1 MEDIHI
7 YDIVGN
13 LTEPNKEVI
22 YDCPIDVVSGEDEK
36 GGKSVEMT
44 PNPAYR
50 NLTCSENEQGT
61 YDVT

>member
-7 YDIVGN
+7 YDIVGD
-13 LTEPNKEVI
+13 LTVPNKEVI
-22 YDCPIDVVSGEDEK
+22 YDCPTRVGSREDEIAAK
-36 GGKSVEMT
+36 RVEMT

-50 NLTCSENEQGT
+50 TVTCSKNAQGT